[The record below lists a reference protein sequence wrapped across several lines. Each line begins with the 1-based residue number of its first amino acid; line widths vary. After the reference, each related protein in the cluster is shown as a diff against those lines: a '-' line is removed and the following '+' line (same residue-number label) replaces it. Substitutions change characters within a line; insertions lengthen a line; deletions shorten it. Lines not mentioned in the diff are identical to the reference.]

1 MREVLS
7 VDIGGSYAKIAV
19 VREDGEVKETVKIKT
34 GYDSEP
40 SVVLKKIKKIAESKG
55 LPIAIAIAGAVD
67 KGVIKDNPNL
77 PKWAFFDLNSYFNN
91 VIIENDANAAAFAEW
106 FWKER
111 NTKILVCLTI
121 GTGIGSG
128 VIINGEI
135 YKGRG
140 AASEIGHM
148 VIDYKG
154 KPCRCGNFGCFETL
168 GSSQFIE
175 GRTMEEFG
183 EKISP
188 KELATLALNQNEKAI
203 EIFNELGRNIGI
215 GLSNISNIFDPELIV
230 LAGGITKSYEL
241 FKDAMFEEYEKRV
254 LKATRTKIKKSEL
267 GELAGVLGVAAL
279 YFTEKF

>member
-1 MREVLS
+1 
-7 VDIGGSYAKIAV
+7 
-19 VREDGEVKETVKIKT
+19 
-34 GYDSEP
+34 
-40 SVVLKKIKKIAESKG
+40 KG

-77 PKWAFFDLNSYFNN
+77 PKWAFFDLSSYFNN

-106 FWKER
+106 FWRER
-111 NTKILVCLTI
+111 NTKILVCITI

-140 AASEIGHM
+140 VASELGHM

-154 KPCRCGNFGCFETL
+154 ERCKCGNVGCFETL
-168 GSSQFIE
+168 ASSHFIE
-175 GRTMEEFG
+175 RRAIEEFG
-183 EKISP
+183 KKLSP
-188 KELATLALNQNEKAI
+188 EELTKLAKNNEKAR
-203 EIFNELGRNIGI
+203 EIFNELGRNLGI

-230 LAGGITKSYEL
+230 LAGGITKAYKL
-241 FKDAMFEEYEKRV
+241 FKDAMLQEYEKRV

>member
-1 MREVLS
+1 MKKVLAT
-7 VDIGGSYAKIAV
+7 DIGGSYAKIAV

-77 PKWAFFDLNSYFNN
+77 PKWAFFDLSSYFNN

-106 FWKER
+106 FWRER
-111 NTKILVCLTI
+111 NTKILVCITI

-140 AASEIGHM
+140 VASELGHM

-154 KPCRCGNFGCFETL
+154 ERCKCGNVGCFETL
-168 GSSQFIE
+168 ASSHFIE
-175 GRTMEEFG
+175 RRAIEEFG
-183 EKISP
+183 KRLSP
-188 KELATLALNQNEKAI
+188 EELTKLAKKNEKAR
-203 EIFNELGRNIGI
+203 EIFNELGRNLGI

-230 LAGGITKSYEL
+230 LAGGITKAYKL
-241 FKDAMFEEYEKRV
+241 FKDAMLQEYEKRV